1 MKKVFTGMLLVLLTA
16 SLLANAQQTAQ
27 QPDKWINYTSPEG
40 RYSVSFPEQP
50 KLKTQ
55 ESATADGEK
64 FPQYLA
70 LASDAQITFLVG
82 YFDVAPGS
90 IFSGDLARDAM
101 VKKVAGNLISE
112 RGITLGA
119 IPGRDLN
126 VALKLSVPAAE
137 GEPERQIDYVDRM
150 RVYEADKRIYI
161 LQAFFPKAME
171 SDVAARVAKYF
182 DSFQVK

>member
-1 MKKVFTGMLLVLLTA
+1 MKKVLTGVLLVLLTA
-16 SLLANAQQTAQ
+16 SLAATAQQATQ
-27 QPDKWINYTSPEG
+27 QPDKWIAYTSPEG
-40 RYSVSFPEQP
+40 RYSVTLPEQP

-70 LASDAQITFLVG
+70 IASDAQITFLVG
-82 YFDVAPGS
+82 YFDVVPGS
-90 IFSGDLARDAM
+90 IFSGDAARDAM

-112 RGITLGA
+112 SPITLGV

-126 VALKLSVPAAE
+126 VALKLSVPTAE
-137 GEPERQIDYVDRM
+137 GEPARQIDYVDRM
-150 RVYEADKRIYI
+150 RMYEAGKRVYI
-161 LQAFFPKAME
+161 LQAFFPKAVE
-171 SDVAARVAKYF
+171 SEAAARVSKYF

>member
-1 MKKVFTGMLLVLLTA
+1 MKFFFAGMLLVLLTA
-16 SLLANAQQTAQ
+16 SLAANAQQTAQ

-40 RYSVSFPEQP
+40 RYSISLPEQP
-50 KLKTQ
+50 TLKTQ

-70 LASDAQITFLVG
+70 IASEAQITFVVG
-82 YFDVAPGS
+82 YFDVVPGS

-101 VKKVAGNLISE
+101 VRKVSGTLLSE
-112 RGITLGA
+112 SPITLGA

-126 VALKLSVPAAE
+126 VALKLSVPTAE
-137 GEPERQIDYVDRM
+137 GEPARQFDYVDRM
-150 RVYEADKRIYI
+150 RMYEADKRVYI
-161 LQAFFPKAME
+161 LQAFFPKAVE
-171 SDVAARVAKYF
+171 HDAAARVTKYF